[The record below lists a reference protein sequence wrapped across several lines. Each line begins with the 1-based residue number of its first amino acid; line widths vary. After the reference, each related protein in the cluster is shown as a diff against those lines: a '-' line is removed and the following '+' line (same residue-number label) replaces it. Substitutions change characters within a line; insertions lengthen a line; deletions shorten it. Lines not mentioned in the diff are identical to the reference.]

1 MTVHKIKIRN
11 YKCFDNLQLELPRI
25 TVLTGSNGVG
35 KSSVVQAM
43 LLLLE
48 ASTSSHKSI
57 TLKQEPRFR
66 LGSFED
72 IVGNDHHSIELQL
85 DDYNV
90 ELGFVEDKPGEASI
104 ECRGTLPSV
113 LTSQVYY
120 LNAERRG
127 PRLSEELRSTPHDC
141 GDTGEATG
149 SILLLASQQATKIDR
164 ARSLNSENDNLQI
177 EVDKWM
183 SYICGEVAF
192 KPEKLSDERY
202 RLKVIQRRGVAHLA
216 TNTGF
221 GYTYALPIVVD
232 GLTIENGGLLIVEN
246 PEAHLHPKAQ
256 SNMGEFLAKIGSS
269 GVNILVETHSEHIVN
284 GIRRSILKQNTLS
297 YEDLAIY
304 FFEAG
309 EDAVECLKITMDEE
323 GNLSDFPQDFFDQVR
338 QDMLEIIRLAQA
350 K

>member
-1 MTVHKIKIRN
+1 MAMHKIKIRN
-11 YKCFDNLQLELPRI
+11 YKCFDNVELELPRI

-57 TLKQEPRFR
+57 SLKQEPRFR

-72 IVGNDHHSIELQL
+72 IVGNDRYSIELQL

-90 ELGFVEDKPGEASI
+90 KLGFVEDKLGEASI
-104 ECRGTLPSV
+104 EERRGTPPKV
-113 LTSQVYY
+113 LTSQPRY

-149 SILLLASQQATKIDR
+149 SILLQASQKATKIDKT
-164 ARSLNSENDNLQI
+164 RSLNGQNDNLQI
-177 EVDKWM
+177 EVDNWM

-192 KPEKLSDERY
+192 KPEKLSDEHY
-202 RLKVIQRRGVAHLA
+202 RLKVIQRRGAHLA

-232 GLTIENGGLLIVEN
+232 GLIIENGGLLIVEN

-256 SNMGEFLAKIGSS
+256 SNMGEFLAKIASS

-284 GIRRSILKQNTLS
+284 GIRRSILKQKVLS
-297 YEDLAIY
+297 CQDLAIY
-304 FFEAG
+304 FFEL
-309 EDAVECLKITMDEE
+309 EDGKVKDVKITMDEE